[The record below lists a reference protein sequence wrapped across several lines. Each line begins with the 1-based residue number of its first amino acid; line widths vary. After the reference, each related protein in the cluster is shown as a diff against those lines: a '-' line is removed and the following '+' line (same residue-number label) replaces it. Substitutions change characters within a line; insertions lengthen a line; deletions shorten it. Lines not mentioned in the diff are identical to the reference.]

1 MKTCTYISGRH
12 RAGKLTVATAVR
24 ASLPEMSFIS
34 GREHWNRYSD
44 DLSFED
50 RLSKT
55 NQDVQKAVQESDSS
69 DILCEWVPCR
79 SGFVD
84 KLYDPCTS
92 VGRRFLHVHLMAS
105 GSVLQARRKEVGVEE
120 ELGDDPG
127 PRPDPQE
134 KYDCMVFDTGV
145 EPAAHITDGIVKWI
159 LSNKH

>member
-1 MKTCTYISGRH
+1 MKTYTYISGRH
-12 RAGKLTVATAVR
+12 RVGKLTVATAVR
-24 ASLPEMSFIS
+24 GSLPGVSLIS
-34 GREHWNRYSD
+34 GREYWERYAD
-44 DLSFED
+44 DMPFEE

-55 NQDVQKAVQESDSS
+55 NQDVQKAAQDSDSS

-84 KLYDPCTS
+84 KMYDPCAS
-92 VGRRFLHVHLMAS
+92 VGRPFLHVHLMAY

-145 EPAAHITDGIVKWI
+145 EQAANIADAIVKWI
-159 LSNKH
+159 LSNQ